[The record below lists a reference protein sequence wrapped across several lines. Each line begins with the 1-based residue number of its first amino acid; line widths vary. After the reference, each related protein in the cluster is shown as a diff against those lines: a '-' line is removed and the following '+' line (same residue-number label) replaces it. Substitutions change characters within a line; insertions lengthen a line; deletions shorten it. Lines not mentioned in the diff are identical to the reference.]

1 MNKKIGNTLLHSV
14 LHRLESKEIDISTAS
29 VLLGVSERQ
38 IYRIKKVNTSQTDK
52 KENKSKK
59 PPSNKTN
66 EATINKIIN
75 LYKTKYRQFSYIHFH
90 EKLIENEKID
100 IKLKTVERI
109 LKSNNLISP
118 FATKKTKRKIKE
130 ILQSINQATTQDN
143 EQNLQENNNIIF
155 DPHDI
160 HNRHRHIENF
170 GELLQMDA
178 RKDFYISDRKWT
190 LHLAIDVASGI
201 FVGAYFDFE
210 ETLHGYQHV
219 LHQIITKYGIPKCIL
234 TDNRT
239 VFEYIH
245 KGSNQESKN
254 TLIQFKYSCI
264 QLGIK
269 LNTTSVA
276 TYKSII
282 ERANGIFGRRLPQE
296 LAINNIKS
304 IEDANI
310 FLKHYLDEM
319 NEKFAHD
326 YPGKNVFK
334 KCPSI
339 EILNNFIGTITR
351 RMFDK
356 AACIRF
362 KNQYYYATIQN
373 KIVAFVQGTK
383 ALLIHTFDG
392 RIIIVV
398 DSIAYDAINIE
409 DYEYSAEK
417 AENPENELFISK
429 HMVSSTKYQKYK
441 EKHISLWSY
450 YSFEK
455 YVNAELEFINRNYW
469 HLTCRIV
476 YIFTDIWPVAPHG
489 YDIFKKYFQII
500 LTDRGKEFKD
510 PLGIELSPSGEVLC
524 KVFYCD
530 ARQSQQKGKCEKNHE
545 HFRVYYP
552 KGTSFDMKKQEDI
565 NAVSLRVNN
574 YPRDSLNWKSPFD
587 VATVLF
593 DKKILDLNELHKL
606 VTEDFK
612 L

>member
-1 MNKKIGNTLLHSV
+1 MNKKINNVLLCSV
-14 LHRLESKEIDISTAS
+14 LSRLENKEINVSTAS
-29 VLLGVSERQ
+29 ILLGVTERQ
-38 IYRIKKVNTSQTDK
+38 VYRLKKAKNTQTK
-52 KENKSKK
+52 KDESIAKK
-59 PPSNKTN
+59 PPLNKTDQ
-66 EATINKIIN
+66 ATIDKIIE
-75 LYKTKYRQFSYIHFH
+75 LYKTQYRSFSYIHFH
-90 EKLIENEKID
+90 EKLIENEKIN

-109 LKSNNLISP
+109 LKSHNLISP
-118 FATKKTKRKIKE
+118 FATKKTRKKIKE

-160 HNRHRHIENF
+160 HNRHRHIEDF
-170 GELLQMDA
+170 GALLQMDA
-178 RKDFYISDRKWT
+178 RKDYYIEGHKWT
-190 LHLAIDVASGI
+190 LHLAIDVASGM

-282 ERANGIFGRRLPQE
+282 ERANGTFGRRLPQE
-296 LAINNIKS
+296 LLVNNIKS
-304 IEDANI
+304 IEHANN
-310 FLKHYLDEM
+310 FLERYLDEM
-319 NEKFAHD
+319 NEKFAHE
-326 YPGKNVFK
+326 YNGKNVFK
-334 KCPSI
+334 TSPNI

-356 AACIRF
+356 GACIRF
-362 KNQYYYATIQN
+362 KNQFYYATIQN

-383 ALLIHTFDG
+383 ALLIQTFDG
-392 RIIIVV
+392 RKIIVV

-429 HMVSSTKYQKYK
+429 HRVSSTDFAKYK
-441 EKHISLWSY
+441 EKHISSWNY

-455 YVNAELEFINRNYW
+455 YVNAELEYIERNY
-469 HLTCRIV
+469 
-476 YIFTDIWPVAPHG
+476 
-489 YDIFKKYFQII
+489 
-500 LTDRGKEFKD
+500 
-510 PLGIELSPSGEVLC
+510 
-524 KVFYCD
+524 
-530 ARQSQQKGKCEKNHE
+530 
-545 HFRVYYP
+545 
-552 KGTSFDMKKQEDI
+552 
-565 NAVSLRVNN
+565 
-574 YPRDSLNWKSPFD
+574 
-587 VATVLF
+587 
-593 DKKILDLNELHKL
+593 
-606 VTEDFK
+606 
-612 L
+612 